1 MDVLKLLDRAF
12 RVIIHMPKI
21 LYINFKSLPFSQ
33 AVHLP
38 IILMSSCKLQGIKK
52 NCISI
57 DVSEREIH
65 SGMIR
70 IGSKNSSRSG
80 IIVKDRTSII
90 FKNSGKIVFKGS
102 AVIGKGSSV
111 VCDKGAELIF
121 GNKFSCN
128 VNCFISCS
136 HKIIFKDDVLLGWNV
151 NIRDDDGHP
160 IYNCNGE
167 IENPPKSVIL
177 NSHVWVASYSDILK
191 GVEIAQ
197 GVIIGY
203 RSLVNKSITT
213 HNCIAA
219 GSPAKVVKENQYWE
233 HR

>member
-1 MDVLKLLDRAF
+1 MGFLKLLDRVF

-38 IILMSSCKLQGIKK
+38 IILMSSCKLKGIKK
-52 NCISI
+52 NYISI
-57 DVSEREIH
+57 DVPQQKIH

-70 IGSKNSSRSG
+70 IGSKSSSRSG
-80 IIVKDRTSII
+80 VIVKGRTRII
-90 FKNSGKIVFKGS
+90 FKNSGKIVFKGT

-111 VCDKGAELIF
+111 VCDRGAQLIF
-121 GNKFSCN
+121 GNEFSCN

-136 HKIIFKDDVLLGWNV
+136 KGIVFKDDVLLGWNV
-151 NIRDDDGHP
+151 KIRDDDGHP
-160 IYNCNGE
+160 IYNSNGE

-177 NSHVWVASYSDILK
+177 NKHVWIASYSDVLK

-203 RSLVNKSITT
+203 RSLVTKSITT
-213 HNCIAA
+213 PNCIAA
-219 GSPAKVVKENQYWE
+219 GSPAKVVKENQYWK